1 MHGFKTFSLMTVL
14 TVLFVILGSVLGGE
28 SGMIMA
34 FGFALVLNLVSFWY
48 SDKIAIK
55 MTRSRP
61 LAEEEA
67 PEIYDIVRR
76 LSKRADLPMPDI
88 YLTPSQQPNAFAT
101 GRSPK
106 KAAVAV
112 TEGIRNLLTK
122 KELEGVIAHE
132 LAHVKNRDTL
142 ISTMA
147 AVLAGALAFMAR
159 MGRFR
164 MLFGGRR
171 NRSGGAGALIQLVAL
186 IFAPLAAILI
196 RMAISR
202 SREYAADEGGAEIS
216 ENPEGLASA
225 LAKMQRQ
232 VEARPM
238 KVNEA
243 TSHLFI
249 LNPIS
254 SEGIGKLFSSH
265 PPLEERVARL
275 RSMK

>member
-1 MHGFKTFSLMTVL
+1 
-14 TVLFVILGSVLGGE
+14 
-28 SGMIMA
+28 
-34 FGFALVLNLVSFWY
+34 
-48 SDKIAIK
+48 
-55 MTRSRP
+55 
-61 LAEEEA
+61 
-67 PEIYDIVRR
+67 
-76 LSKRADLPMPDI
+76 
-88 YLTPSQQPNAFAT
+88 
-101 GRSPK
+101 
-106 KAAVAV
+106 
-112 TEGIRNLLTK
+112 RNLLTK